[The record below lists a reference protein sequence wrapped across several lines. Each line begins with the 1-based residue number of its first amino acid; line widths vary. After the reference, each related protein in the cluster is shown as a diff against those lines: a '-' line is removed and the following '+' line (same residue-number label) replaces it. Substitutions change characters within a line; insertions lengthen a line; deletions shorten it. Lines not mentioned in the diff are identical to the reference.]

1 MAPNSA
7 SQRSVDAARS
17 ARPAALRSGQRS
29 SYACSPMAVAKVG
42 LRRKNSA
49 RKASARLGRSDI
61 RGVYGAA
68 RSTDDLAR
76 YHRAMSIQTWVRPV
90 VLEGSRIRMEPLRE
104 DHLAD
109 LALVAFDLPIW
120 QWTIMGPQDE
130 AGLQRWVE
138 TALANQEAGTE
149 RPFATIDL
157 ASGRA
162 IGSSR
167 FMSIVPEHRRLEI
180 GWTWVGTAFQR
191 TGANREAKLLQL
203 THAFETLGA
212 NRVEFKTHARN
223 ERSRNALA
231 GIGATFEGVFRN
243 HTIMPDGSLRDSA
256 YFSVIADEWPMVKA
270 GLIAGLAR

>member
-1 MAPNSA
+1 MAA
-7 SQRSVDAARS
+7 
-17 ARPAALRSGQRS
+17 
-29 SYACSPMAVAKVG
+29 
-42 LRRKNSA
+42 
-49 RKASARLGRSDI
+49 
-61 RGVYGAA
+61 
-68 RSTDDLAR
+68 
-76 YHRAMSIQTWVRPV
+76 QTWVEPV
-90 VLEGSRIRMEPLRE
+90 VLEGTRVRLEPLRA

-109 LALVAFDLPIW
+109 LELVAFDLPVW

-130 AGLQRWVE
+130 AGLRRWVE
-138 TALANQEAGTE
+138 TALANQDVGTE

-167 FMSIVPEHRRLEI
+167 YMTIVPEHKRLEI

-243 HTIMPDGSLRDSA
+243 HTIMPDGSLRHSA
-256 YFSVIADEWPMVKA
+256 YFSVIAEEWPAVKA
-270 GLIAGLAR
+270 ALVARLAR

>member
-1 MAPNSA
+1 M
-7 SQRSVDAARS
+7 
-17 ARPAALRSGQRS
+17 
-29 SYACSPMAVAKVG
+29 
-42 LRRKNSA
+42 
-49 RKASARLGRSDI
+49 
-61 RGVYGAA
+61 
-68 RSTDDLAR
+68 STQD
-76 YHRAMSIQTWVRPV
+76 WVEPV
-90 VLEGSRIRMEPLRE
+90 VLEGDRVRLEPLRPE
-104 DHLAD
+104 HLAD
-109 LALVAFDLPIW
+109 LSLVAFDPALW

-130 AGLQRWVE
+130 AGLRRWFE
-138 TALANQEAGTE
+138 AALANQETGTE

-180 GWTWVGTAFQR
+180 GWTWVATAFQR

-223 ERSRNALA
+223 ERSRNALV

-243 HTIMPDGSLRDSA
+243 HTIMPDGSIRHSA
-256 YFSVIADEWPMVKA
+256 FFSVIAEEWPAVKTA
-270 GLIAGLAR
+270 LVSGLAR